1 MLEYRSLQLKSTIAG
16 RPSAQPFGPTI
27 WHLEWSPVCSRTID
41 ISAIDHGSAQELH
54 AHESYSAHVE
64 DTHLAFYDV
73 CLLPYVYKLIFV
85 FLHTFFHFQLD
96 DKLNAKAK
104 SSIALVLAVTT
115 LPVMNDLTLRSL
127 K

>member
-1 MLEYRSLQLKSTIAG
+1 MLEYGSLQLKSTIAG
-16 RPSAQPFGPTI
+16 HPSAQLFGPTI

-73 CLLPYVYKLIFV
+73 CLLSTVRLQIDICV
-85 FLHTFFHFQLD
+85 FTHFFPL
-96 DKLNAKAK
+96 
-104 SSIALVLAVTT
+104 ST
-115 LPVMNDLTLRSL
+115 
-127 K
+127 